1 MKIQRF
7 LIIFILV
14 CCASIQSAQVVDDAI
29 DSSLTRVATMV
40 IEDNIDVLGKMTL
53 HKHLYAKEGAHIL
66 GALKVG
72 KSAKFK
78 HNVNINGTLS
88 VNDLVISG
96 SVIGITGIAGAT
108 GATGAVG
115 ATGATGPTG
124 SQGDPGINGATGV
137 TGATGAAGTIGITG
151 STGATG
157 ASGFTGATGATGT
170 TGSTGA
176 TGAAGHT
183 GSTGATGITGVTG
196 VTGANG
202 LTGATGFTGATGANG
217 FTGATGA
224 TGLTGSTGATGV
236 TGVTGATGSVSNN
249 LISYYTAAQ
258 AGFSPGQTT
267 ISFDTANV
275 NTSSNIFVNGSEIT
289 FFANGTYL
297 MSVSGIA
304 ETFVGEPRESLGF
317 LAYTIGL
324 EEEEGREGSPFVYV
338 QPFPLA
344 EYELRAPGTGEGG
357 SELTSTFNVL
367 QMITITTAEED
378 PVIFNV
384 LLNNTSGTT
393 MSVANPVLNIIQL
406 N

>member
-14 CCASIQSAQVVDDAI
+14 FCASMQLAQAMDDAI

-53 HKHLYAKEGAHIL
+53 HKHLRTKQGAHIF
-66 GALKVG
+66 GTLKVA
-72 KSAKFK
+72 KSATFK
-78 HNVNINGTLS
+78 NNVNINGTLS

-115 ATGATGPTG
+115 ATGATGLTG

-137 TGATGAAGTIGITG
+137 TGATGAAGSTGITG

-157 ASGFTGATGATGT
+157 TTGAAGT

-176 TGAAGHT
+176 TGATGHT

-258 AGFSPGQTT
+258 AGFSPGQAS

-275 NTSSNIFVNGSEIT
+275 NTSSNIFVDGSTIT

-304 ETFVGEPRESLGF
+304 ETFVGELEESSGI

-324 EEEEGREGSPFVYV
+324 EEEEGREGSPFVQV

-357 SELTSTFNVL
+357 SELISTFNVL